1 MSIRK
6 IGEKSGKRAWIAVAV
21 GALALGGCGKR
32 SDAPE
37 SKASGR
43 VGVPVESTTVP
54 TTGATVGAGGA
65 GSTPS
70 PNGALPAASSEA
82 ATAVPTGRRR
92 VLILG
97 TSLTAGY
104 GLDNPQRD
112 AYPAVLQ
119 QIADSLG
126 VAAEVIGAG
135 LSGET
140 SAGALRRADWV
151 LNQPVDLFVLETGA
165 NDGLRGLN
173 PDSTAANLRAIV
185 AKVRTSHPAARIA
198 LVQMEAPTNMGAA
211 YTRSFHAVFGAV
223 AAQEKVTLLPFL
235 LAGVA
240 GDKALNQGDG
250 IHPTPEG
257 ARRAARNLWPT
268 LRTLI
273 ATR

>member
-70 PNGALPAASSEA
+70 PNGALLTASSEA

-173 PDSTAANLRAIV
+173 PDSTAANLRAII

>member
-70 PNGALPAASSEA
+70 PNGALPTASSEA

-173 PDSTAANLRAIV
+173 PDSTAANLRAII

-257 ARRAARNLWPT
+257 ARRAARNLWPM

>member
-1 MSIRK
+1 M
-6 IGEKSGKRAWIAVAV
+6 
-21 GALALGGCGKR
+21 
-32 SDAPE
+32 
-37 SKASGR
+37 
-43 VGVPVESTTVP
+43 P

-65 GSTPS
+65 GRTPS
-70 PNGALPAASSEA
+70 PDGAVGTPSSGSSS
-82 ATAVPTGRRR
+82 ATAPAVPTGRRR

-173 PDSTAANLRAIV
+173 PDSTAANLRAII
-185 AKVRTSHPAARIA
+185 AKVRKSHPAARIA

-257 ARRAARNLWPT
+257 ARRAARNLWPA